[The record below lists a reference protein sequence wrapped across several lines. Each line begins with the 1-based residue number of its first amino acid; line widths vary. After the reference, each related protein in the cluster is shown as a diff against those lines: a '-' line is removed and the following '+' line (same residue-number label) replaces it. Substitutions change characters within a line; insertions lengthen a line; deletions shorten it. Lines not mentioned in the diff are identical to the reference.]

1 MKIKLFIVVAL
12 ISFILA
18 GCSNVQYNKVFL
30 SDEDMK
36 LGAKS
41 IQKTEISST
50 SYREGA
56 SGSEG
61 GNTGGGCGCN

>member
-1 MKIKLFIVVAL
+1 MKIQLILLATL
-12 ISFILA
+12 ISLLFLSCN
-18 GCSNVQYNKVFL
+18 GVQYNKVML

-56 SGSEG
+56 TGSEG

>member
-1 MKIKLFIVVAL
+1 MKVKLILFCAL
-12 ISFILA
+12 TSLLFA
-18 GCSNVQYNKVFL
+18 SCNGVQYNKVFL

-36 LGAKS
+36 LGAKA

>member
-1 MKIKLFIVVAL
+1 MKVKLL
-12 ISFILA
+12 ISSVLILVLISSCN
-18 GCSNVQYNKVFL
+18 GVQYDKVFL

-56 SGSEG
+56 AG
-61 GNTGGGCGCN
+61 GNGGNSGGGCGCN

>member
-1 MKIKLFIVVAL
+1 MKLKLSMLIMLVAL
-12 ISFILA
+12 LFMSCN
-18 GCSNVQYNKVFL
+18 GVQYNKVFL

-50 SYREGA
+50 TYREGA
-56 SGSEG
+56 AGSEG

>member
-1 MKIKLFIVVAL
+1 MKIQKIVLFVFVSTL
-12 ISFILA
+12 FLSCN
-18 GCSNVQYNKVFL
+18 GVQYNKVLL

-41 IQKTEISST
+41 IQKTEISSA

>member
-1 MKIKLFIVVAL
+1 MNNKLL
-12 ISFILA
+12 ISFTLMLILLSSCN
-18 GCSNVQYNKVFL
+18 GVQYNKVFL

-41 IQKTEISST
+41 IQKTEISSA
-50 SYREGA
+50 SYREA
-56 SGSEG
+56 ATGSEG